1 MARAIGASPR
11 IVAALVVLAACSKS
25 AREPAASSAESSVST
40 PPPATSSSSSPSQPS
55 ALTAIV
61 EADRSS
67 SALAL
72 GSVASTRVA
81 VLADE
86 DDATLRVLALPD
98 AAPVASVKLAGTPGH
113 LVVDGA
119 GVVWVAIRD
128 ADVVQGFTLAC
139 AQALPAPQRCSL
151 VETGRFATSPEPVA
165 LALSSDPTSL
175 FVVSSWGREL
185 TRHALPSGEPT
196 ARAPLARE
204 PRAVLASK
212 NGDLLVIAHASG
224 SVITTAA
231 IGHVP
236 SALPTREMRLDYRDH
251 VFEEGMTAPVSDEPR
266 YAGQGFALARVG
278 GHVLAPMVV
287 AYPGDPEPA
296 PAYGTVADGYFPHEV
311 AVAQM
316 EDPPTDAAPRLR
328 VRATVVAADKNRVSF
343 QRVAWPPESPPCLLP
358 RAAAPDAAKRS
369 MLVACMGIDQVV
381 EVDGAE
387 RPLVDSFLR
396 RWRVPAG
403 PVAIAVDAERDEAWV
418 WSIFDRKLSR
428 IELSSSTPAV
438 LRDADASTAIPADTP
453 LAADWSAGRRLFHTP
468 LAFDGRACASCHP
481 DARNDGLTWTSP
493 AGPLQTPM
501 LAARLADT
509 APYGWLGD
517 SPTLPKHLGQTM
529 QRLRARALT
538 EPETS
543 TLATYITHAKTFLA
557 PRVATPEEERGRAIF
572 ESTEAGCQR
581 CHQAGGRK
589 SDGWRHDVG
598 TGGSF
603 ETPSLRFVGG
613 TAPYGHDG
621 RYATLRELLVKTEG
635 KMGSTRA
642 LREPD
647 LLALIAYLRS
657 L

>member
-1 MARAIGASPR
+1 M
-11 IVAALVVLAACSKS
+11 VAALVALAACSRS
-25 AREPAASSAESSVST
+25 VRDPAASSDEASVPA
-40 PPPATSSSSSPSQPS
+40 PPPASSSSSSPLPSQPS
-55 ALTAIV
+55 ALAAIV

-72 GSVASTRVA
+72 GTVGSTRVA

-86 DDATLRVLALPD
+86 DDAALRVLVLPD
-98 AAPVASVKLAGTPGH
+98 GAPVASVKLAGTPGH
-113 LVVDGA
+113 LVVDRA
-119 GVVWVAIRD
+119 GVVWVAVRD
-128 ADVVQGFTLAC
+128 ADVVQAFTLAC
-139 AQALPAPQRCSL
+139 DQGPQRCRL
-151 VETGRFATSPEPVA
+151 VESGRLATSPEPVA
-165 LALSSDPTSL
+165 LALSSDQTSL
-175 FVVSSWGREL
+175 FVVASWGREL
-185 TRHALPSGEPT
+185 TRYALPSGEPT

-212 NGDLLVIAHASG
+212 KRELLVIAHASG
-224 SVITTAA
+224 STITTAA
-231 IGHVP
+231 IGLGP
-236 SALPTREMRLDYRDH
+236 AALPTREMRLDYRDH
-251 VFEEGMTAPVSDEPR
+251 VYVQGMTAPASDEPR

-278 GHVLAPMVV
+278 GHIVAPMVV
-287 AYPGDPEPA
+287 AYPGDPAPA
-296 PAYGTVADGYFPHEV
+296 PAYGSVGDGYFPHEM
-311 AVAQM
+311 AVAQL
-316 EDPPTDAAPRLR
+316 EDPPTDTAPRLR
-328 VRATVVAADKNRVSF
+328 VRATVVAADKNRVSY

-358 RAAAPDAAKRS
+358 RAAAPDTARGS
-369 MLVACMGIDQVV
+369 ILVACMGIDQVV

-403 PVAIAVDAERDEAWV
+403 PAAIAVDAERGEAWV

-428 IELSSSTPAV
+428 LDLSSTTPAV
-438 LRDADASTAIPADTP
+438 ARDPDASTTVAADTP

-501 LAARLADT
+501 LAARLAGT

-538 EPETS
+538 EPETA
-543 TLATYITHAKTFLA
+543 TLAAYVTQAKTFLA
-557 PRVATPEEERGRAIF
+557 PHVATPQEARGKAIF
-572 ESTEAGCQR
+572 ESFEVGCERCHEAGGQR
-581 CHQAGGRK
+581 G
-589 SDGWRHDVG
+589 DGSRHDVG

-635 KMGSTRA
+635 SMGSTKG

-657 L
+657 I